1 MNLKQ
6 LRQRDADLRAEIARA
21 TKDKAMV
28 GEKAVAEKR
37 VLTDEERAKFLAF
50 TPVIDGL
57 QAQLA
62 ENAELLAAAEAAN
75 EAERNYRGPV
85 PDPDADAGAA
95 AARAAGTAPR
105 VEMGAD
111 RTTKAPGFF
120 GRQMQAVY
128 RMAVAHGNF
137 GQLASADQAV
147 LKPMMAGGLGMNSD
161 VASEGGFLVSHERS
175 STIVQRAYEEGAIL
189 SRLRPLGIGAG
200 SNGMLLPAVDET
212 SRADNSR
219 YGGIVSGWLGQGGS
233 LTAGK
238 PKFRLMDL
246 KLRKVGAFVYGTDE
260 LIADAVALEN
270 WINTYLPLELR
281 FRVENAILNGTG
293 ANQPLGVLNGG
304 ALVTVT
310 RAGASHVTSD
320 DLRGMWKRMWAPA
333 RNNAVWLYDQSIED
347 ELDALGIAIGTAGM
361 LDPSYKPAGSVP
373 GQVYATYKGR
383 PLIPVEHCANI
394 GTAGDIVLWSPD
406 DYQTIDKDGVQQAV
420 SIHVAF
426 LTDESCYRFIYRIDG
441 QPISST
447 TLTPKSGGNALTS
460 SAVVLS

>member
-1 MNLKQ
+1 
-6 LRQRDADLRAEIARA
+6 
-21 TKDKAMV
+21 
-28 GEKAVAEKR
+28 
-37 VLTDEERAKFLAF
+37 
-50 TPVIDGL
+50 
-57 QAQLA
+57 
-62 ENAELLAAAEAAN
+62 
-75 EAERNYRGPV
+75 
-85 PDPDADAGAA
+85 
-95 AARAAGTAPR
+95 
-105 VEMGAD
+105 
-111 RTTKAPGFF
+111 
-120 GRQMQAVY
+120 
-128 RMAVAHGNF
+128 
-137 GQLASADQAV
+137 
-147 LKPMMAGGLGMNSD
+147 MAGGHSEDGFAIDPNRAAAYVDVAYGRSSGLRAAATGMNSD
-161 VASEGGFLVSHERS
+161 VGSEGGFLVSQERS
-175 STIVQRAYEEGAIL
+175 STVVQRAYQTCEIL

-219 YGGIVSGWLGQGGS
+219 YGGIISGWLGQGGTLS
-233 LTAGK
+233 TGK

-281 FRVENAILNGTG
+281 FRVENAVVNGTG

-310 RAGASHVTSD
+310 RSVASHVTSD

-333 RNNAVWLYDQSIED
+333 RQTAVWLYDQSIED
-347 ELDALGIAIGTAGM
+347 DIDALGIAIGTAGV

-373 GQVYATYKGR
+373 GQIYATYKGR
-383 PLIPVEHCANI
+383 PIIPVEHCANI
-394 GTAGDIVLWSPD
+394 GTTGDVILWSPD

-420 SIHVAF
+420 SLHVAF
-426 LTDESCYRFIYRIDG
+426 LADESVYRFIYRVDG
-441 QPISST
+441 QPISNA

>member
-1 MNLKQ
+1 MHLKA
-6 LRQRDADLRAEIARA
+6 LRQRDADLKAEILKAKKARA
-21 TKDKAMV
+21 SI
-28 GEKAVAEKR
+28 GEAAVADKR
-37 VLTDEERAKFLAF
+37 SLTDDERATFVQAGKEIQALE
-50 TPVIDGL
+50 
-57 QAQLA
+57 AQLA
-62 ENAELLAAAEAAN
+62 ENAELLTAAEAAN
-75 EAERNYRGPV
+75 QAVKDYAGPV
-85 PDPDADAGAA
+85 EPAPQAA
-95 AARAAGTAPR
+95 AIQVG
-105 VEMGAD
+105 ED

-120 GRQMQAVY
+120 GRQMRAVY
-128 RMAVAHGNF
+128 EFAVAHGNF
-137 GQLASADQAV
+137 GGLSAATQAL
-147 LKPMMAGGLGMNSD
+147 LKPMMASGLGMNSD
-161 VASEGGFLVSHERS
+161 VASEGGFLVSQERS
-175 STIVQRAYEEGAIL
+175 STIVQRAYQTGEIL

-212 SRADNSR
+212 SRADSSR

-233 LTAGK
+233 LSVGK

-281 FRVENAILNGTG
+281 FRVENAVINGTG

-310 RAGASHVTSD
+310 RGTASQVKSD

-333 RNNAVWLYDQSIED
+333 RNAAVWLYDQSIED
-347 ELDALGIAIGTAGM
+347 YLDELAIPVGTGGV

-383 PLIPVEHCANI
+383 PMIPVEHCANI
-394 GTAGDIVLWSPD
+394 GTTGDVILWSPD

-441 QPISST
+441 QPMSNA